1 MKFCVRLWA
10 NTDRPHHKVMVEPQH
25 VSVINTGPQFA
36 LIPLFPPKVW
46 LFPVFNTL
54 LCLVF
59 CFFFLSLHLLYTN
72 KLSRFSTLVP
82 SYVFASCSSFFF
94 FFSFFPNPSHT
105 FSAFSPPSVSHSPAR
120 YTVATALTFSPVGPC
135 VCCNELY
142 LIADWDL
149 QP

>member
-25 VSVINTGPQFA
+25 VSVINTGPQLA

-94 FFSFFPNPSHT
+94 FFLFFQIPLTLSLPSLPRLFLT
-105 FSAFSPPSVSHSPAR
+105 PLLATPLPRLLPFPP
-120 YTVATALTFSPVGPC
+120 
-135 VCCNELY
+135 
-142 LIADWDL
+142 
-149 QP
+149 

>member
-25 VSVINTGPQFA
+25 VSVINTGPQLA

-94 FFSFFPNPSHT
+94 FFFFSKSLSH
-105 FSAFSPPSVSHSPAR
+105 F
-120 YTVATALTFSPVGPC
+120 LCLLSPVCFSLPC
-135 VCCNELY
+135 SLHRCHGSYLFPRRAVCL
-142 LIADWDL
+142 L
-149 QP
+149 

>member
-25 VSVINTGPQFA
+25 VSVINTGPQLA

-59 CFFFLSLHLLYTN
+59 CFFFFSLYT
-72 KLSRFSTLVP
+72 SSTLTNCL
-82 SYVFASCSSFFF
+82 VFPHWFPPTYLPPVLP
-94 FFSFFPNPSHT
+94 FSFFPNPSHT

>member
-25 VSVINTGPQFA
+25 VSVINTGPQLA

-59 CFFFLSLHLLYTN
+59 CFFFFSLYT
-72 KLSRFSTLVP
+72 SSTLTNCL
-82 SYVFASCSSFFF
+82 VFPHWFPPTYLPPVLPFSFFF
-94 FFSFFPNPSHT
+94 FFSKSLSH
-105 FSAFSPPSVSHSPAR
+105 F
-120 YTVATALTFSPVGPC
+120 LCLLSPVCFSLPC
-135 VCCNELY
+135 SLHRCHGSYLFPRRAVCL
-142 LIADWDL
+142 L
-149 QP
+149 